1 MRAFSPARRAH
12 SPTTTAPRLV
22 HGVVDRSDGRRT
34 VRGVRKSVILLFSLL
49 ALSACSSS
57 NQTAAQSDGT
67 NKTTETTG
75 KPQPTAPL
83 VTIAV
88 GEKIPPG
95 TAVVTQELPVACGEA
110 VAGLRKL
117 MDEYKSGF
125 VLDQAGTDRL
135 NKGIGEASSTCTQ
148 PDWERFYAF
157 EFRGWLAPAKK

>member
-1 MRAFSPARRAH
+1 M
-12 SPTTTAPRLV
+12 
-22 HGVVDRSDGRRT
+22 HGVVDRSDGQRT

-57 NQTAAQSDGT
+57 GQTAAQSDGT

-75 KPQPTAPL
+75 TPQPTAPL

-88 GEKIPPG
+88 GERIPPG
-95 TAVVTQELPVACGEA
+95 TAVVVQELPVVCADA
-110 VAGLRKL
+110 VSDLREL
-117 MDEYKSGF
+117 MDDYKSGF
-125 VLDQAGTDRL
+125 VLDKAGTDRL
-135 NKGIGEASSTCTQ
+135 NTGLGKASSTCTQ